1 MRTIWASLALAT
13 LAACTAAGP
22 APVSATQGATV
33 HPVSGLEIIPVTVTT
48 GSGVHTFRTE
58 VADTP
63 KKRSRGMMGRT
74 EMGAD
79 EAMIFLYDDMRNFSF
94 WMKDTPLP
102 LDIIFI
108 DDDRRIINIGEGV
121 PYSEADVKSN
131 APGIA
136 VLELVGGLAAELGIE
151 PGDRV
156 EW

>member
-1 MRTIWASLALAT
+1 MRTILASLALVT
-13 LAACTAAGP
+13 LVACTATGP
-22 APVSATQGATV
+22 EPVSVTQGAAV
-33 HPVSGLEIIPVTVTT
+33 HPVSGLETIPVAVTT
-48 GSGVHTFRTE
+48 GSGVRTFRAE
-58 VADTP
+58 VVDTP
-63 KKRSRGMMGRT
+63 EKRSRGMMGRT

-79 EAMIFLYDDMRNFSF
+79 EAMIFLYEDMRNFSF
-94 WMKDTPLP
+94 WMKDTPLA

-108 DDDRRIINIGEGV
+108 DEDRRVINIGEGV

-136 VLELVGGLAAELGIE
+136 VLELVGGRAAELGIE